1 METRSVTDPARV
13 ITARGLAAEVETSY
27 HRLSKWLR
35 QQRDAGHPVLA
46 DFPAR
51 RPFRFTRSQADQLAA
66 EFAAAEADGHVSDSA
81 VQRRAEEVIRG
92 LLSQRIGVPLAART
106 IKLAAGA
113 PVQVDAASDDGKV
126 LAEIFARQGPLKGGQ
141 QKKVAIDTL
150 KLITVHR
157 EQPAERLV
165 ICFADREA
173 SAYATGGGWV
183 AQALRTW
190 GVHVEI
196 VDIPADLRAE
206 ILAAQAG
213 QTMVNP
219 A

>member
-1 METRSVTDPARV
+1 MEARSVTEPGMV
-13 ITARGLAAEVETSY
+13 ITARSLAAELETSY

-35 QQRDAGHPVLA
+35 QQRDGGHPVLSG
-46 DFPAR
+46 FPAR
-51 RPFRFTRSQADQLAA
+51 SPFRFSRAQADQLAA
-66 EFAAAEADGHVSDSA
+66 EFAAADADGHVSDSA

-92 LLSQRIGVPLAART
+92 LLARRLGVPLAPRT

-113 PVQVDAASDDGKV
+113 PVQVDAASNDGKV

-190 GVHVEI
+190 GVQVEV
-196 VDIPADLRAE
+196 VDLPTDLRAE